1 MFFVNTILNYLFVK
15 KVFFLLCETYR
26 SVYET
31 VQMNVGICDS
41 KLLIISFNLEMLAHR
56 FYPVAIFCYRLLV
69 IHCSC
74 HETVKMDIGIQ
85 INWRE
90 QNTVNIQHTF
100 NDYFWIK
107 CTD

>member
-1 MFFVNTILNYLFVK
+1 
-15 KVFFLLCETYR
+15 
-26 SVYET
+26 
-31 VQMNVGICDS
+31 
-41 KLLIISFNLEMLAHR
+41 MLAHR

-90 QNTVNIQHTF
+90 QNTFNIQHTF
-100 NDYFWIK
+100 NDYFWKK

>member
-1 MFFVNTILNYLFVK
+1 
-15 KVFFLLCETYR
+15 
-26 SVYET
+26 
-31 VQMNVGICDS
+31 
-41 KLLIISFNLEMLAHR
+41 MLAHR

-100 NDYFWIK
+100 NDYLSLLMFVASKVYPIRLQ
-107 CTD
+107 